1 MQKLHR
7 KAAIVDTSFDPRFE
21 PTNTRGAWDKVRD
34 NLENGMYLYILDR
47 ILELKALQGAS
58 THQTFV
64 DILDSGVIKPLEMM
78 KVSRAWFGKAPLF

>member
-1 MQKLHR
+1 
-7 KAAIVDTSFDPRFE
+7 
-21 PTNTRGAWDKVRD
+21 
-34 NLENGMYLYILDR
+34 MYLYILDR